1 MLYIGTA
8 KFNLRPK
15 EVGRLTY
22 KQFRELYEAYK
33 DNWDL
38 ELLLFYNRM
47 TYEQLREKKERSEE
61 WL

>member
-1 MLYIGTA
+1 MYIGVA

-15 EVGRLTY
+15 EVGRLTLR
-22 KQFRELYEAYK
+22 QFRGLYEAYK

-38 ELLLFYNRM
+38 ELSLYLNRM
-47 TYEQLREKKERSEE
+47 TYEQLRQEKERSEE